1 MYVRLS
7 SLTGSLASLAHHCLD
22 VDTKPQ
28 TAAWQNGYELVYGCT
43 GIPPYLRS
51 LTPLGPLDDAWSVI
65 AAHEQTL
72 LEPLIGYL
80 MGKTDRGVRVVGAEK
95 AGFGRVPTVS
105 FVVVGERAMRRQ
117 LRAARHRARAPSQS
131 RAE

>member
-43 GIPPYLRS
+43 GVPPYLRS
-51 LTPLGPLDDAWSVI
+51 LTPSGSLEDAWAAV

-72 LEPLIGYL
+72 LEPLLAYL
-80 MGKTDRGVRVVGAEK
+80 RGKADRGVRIMGEEK
-95 AGFGRVPTVS
+95 AGLGRVPTVS
-105 FVVVGERAMRRQ
+105 FVVVGERAVR
-117 LRAARHRARAPSQS
+117 S
-131 RAE
+131 RDVVSVFDKKGNVS